1 MIDPVLCRIRLI
13 YGCSS
18 SYRVRRERSG
28 RREFIAGSVY
38 RGNEHPEMV
47 PNFNQPQVT
56 QMLSILEF
64 VRKEDGAT
72 SIEYALIASMIAMA
86 IIIGVQTM
94 GTQLSS
100 TFNHIGNAFN

>member
-1 MIDPVLCRIRLI
+1 
-13 YGCSS
+13 
-18 SYRVRRERSG
+18 
-28 RREFIAGSVY
+28 
-38 RGNEHPEMV
+38 
-47 PNFNQPQVT
+47 
-56 QMLSILEF
+56 MLSIFELA
-64 VRKEDGAT
+64 RKEDGAT

>member
-1 MIDPVLCRIRLI
+1 MLLI
-13 YGCSS
+13 A
-18 SYRVRRERSG
+18 R
-28 RREFIAGSVY
+28 F
-38 RGNEHPEMV
+38 
-47 PNFNQPQVT
+47 F
-56 QMLSILEF
+56 
-64 VRKEDGAT
+64 RKKDGAT